1 MSFKSKSLI
10 DKAIDAL
17 NTRDEKAAA
26 ERAQAQAEAAQ
37 KDSAVLRMTMKENTA
52 AAARAAAEQAA
63 AARIA
68 AEKAVAE
75 RVAGAKAAAESA
87 ASSAPRKGIVTTP
100 SLRVRKDHTIAAEIV
115 AGLVDGNQVTVLE
128 TWSNGRDT
136 WARLENGWAAVTYNG
151 ETYIKFVL

>member
-37 KDSAVLRMTMKENTA
+37 KESAVLRITMKENTA

-75 RVAGAKAAAESA
+75 RVAAAKAAAESA
-87 ASSAPRKGIVTTP
+87 ASAGIRKGIVTIP
-100 SLRVRKDHTIAAEIV
+100 SLRVRKDHTIVAEIV
-115 AGLVDGNQVTVLE
+115 AGLVDGTEISILE

-136 WARLENGWAAVTYNG
+136 WARLDNGWAAVTYNG
-151 ETYIKFVL
+151 ETYISFVS

>member
-10 DKAIDAL
+10 DKTIDAL

-26 ERAQAQAEAAQ
+26 ERAQAEAAQ
-37 KDSAVLRMTMKENTA
+37 KDSAVLRITMKENTA

-87 ASSAPRKGIVTTP
+87 ASIAPRKGIVTRP

-115 AGLVDGNQVTVLE
+115 AGLVDGTEVTILE

-136 WARLENGWAAVTYNG
+136 WARLDNGWAAVTYNG
-151 ETYIKFVL
+151 EIYIKFVV